1 MASPSDLRGVF
12 FIAALVLGLAGRA
25 LAEEP
30 APIVPEFE
38 ESLKV
43 SPDASRVQSAP
54 ELLVAAAAMEAGD
67 YTLAA
72 RELQALTMK
81 DSTNLDA
88 LRMLASAYLRQ
99 KAYARAVPVS
109 ERIAALDST
118 DAGVRVA
125 LGFLH
130 EKLGDVDRSLMAYTD
145 ALEIDAEMI
154 QAYQGLGWILLQRR
168 QLQEAMNMIA
178 KATELE
184 PGYAPNYVL
193 MGRVLTAQGFYEN
206 ARQAF
211 ETAFR
216 LDSRLREQYGILL
229 QELVLRHRL
238 GR

>member
-43 SPDASRVQSAP
+43 APDASRVQLAP
-54 ELLVAAAAMEAGD
+54 EMLVAVAAMEAGD
-67 YTLAA
+67 YPLAA
-72 RELQALTMK
+72 TELQALTLE
-81 DSTNLDA
+81 DSANVDA

-99 KAYARAVPVS
+99 EAYAPAVPVC
-109 ERIAALDST
+109 ERIAVLDSA
-118 DAGVRVA
+118 DAGARVA

-130 EKLGDVDRSLMAYTD
+130 EKLGDLDRSLMAYTE
-145 ALEIDAEMI
+145 ALEKDAEMI
-154 QAYQGLGWILLQRR
+154 QAYQGMGWILLKRR
-168 QLQEAMNMIA
+168 QLQDAMNMIA
-178 KATELE
+178 KSTELA

-193 MGRVLTAQGFYEN
+193 MGRVLTAQGFFED

-216 LDSRLREQYGILL
+216 LNPRLREQYGILL